1 MKAAKTSGEAEPMA
15 RYYFHSSDSRH
26 GFDDLGLD
34 LADDKAARREAIRF
48 GAELL
53 RDDPDIISGETPL
66 RINVMDDRNRFC
78 FAVVILAVA
87 PLAGSV

>member
-1 MKAAKTSGEAEPMA
+1 MKSREDSRETAPMA

-34 LADDKAARREAIRF
+34 LADDKAAQREAIRF

-53 RDDPDIISGETPL
+53 RDDPDIINDERPL
-66 RINVMDDRNRFC
+66 RVHVMDENNRFC
-78 FAVVILAVA
+78 FAVVIIAIA
-87 PLAGSV
+87 PLPRSA